1 MGKREKEHVS
11 FYWGSCTL
19 RRNFLMP
26 FKDIKDITNKIMTCY
41 SVTAKD
47 NKRNGIELW
56 QGKIGLN
63 MRKNFLTAKV
73 LNTEMGNWRRLRML
87 SRGL

>member
-1 MGKREKEHVS
+1 M
-11 FYWGSCTL
+11 L

-26 FKDIKDITNKIMTCY
+26 FKDIKNITNKIMTRY
-41 SVTAKD
+41 SVSTKD

-73 LNTEMGNWRRLRML
+73 LNTERGNQRRLRML
-87 SRGL
+87 SGGL